1 MPRHPALVAVWRP
14 LQSKRHSQVDL
25 GCMEPCAP
33 PSASNI
39 RTMRNA
45 FQNKRLQQMRA
56 RSVTCCPLQ
65 ASASAKARPYQACL
79 PKKMTGCCKRWNS
92 RHLSFHSNAQCS
104 PCSFQLHLYDTMT
117 LDSVHWLLAQHAVSF
132 IAVRHRAVQN
142 CKLPGNITAPA
153 STTAA
158 FLVPTKVIRRCLW

>member
-1 MPRHPALVAVWRP
+1 
-14 LQSKRHSQVDL
+14 
-25 GCMEPCAP
+25 
-33 PSASNI
+33 
-39 RTMRNA
+39 
-45 FQNKRLQQMRA
+45 MRA

-79 PKKMTGCCKRWNS
+79 PKRMTGCCKRWNS

-104 PCSFQLHLYDTMT
+104 PCSFQLHLYDTMI

-142 CKLPGNITAPA
+142 CKLPGDITAPA

-158 FLVPTKVIRRCLW
+158 FLVRDLICLRASSNESDSAMPVVTDAGYGSPARKVETG